1 MVGASP
7 FLFRSW
13 SYEQAQV
20 AILGLFAISAFL
32 CLLLMKSLMAMIRRD
47 ASAQAL
53 ETLKD
58 MELEPLAAMVQTGQE
73 IEAIRFR
80 IRKHPSVIQDLEE
93 DFPDLY
99 VSRCDNPVADAIL
112 FRKSREMK
120 EQNIRS
126 HFQVSLPADLPLDSA
141 ILLSLLTNLLD
152 NAILAASQCPSER
165 RFVSLE
171 AGLRRNCLVCICENS
186 VSDNAAITPGL
197 SSKNRPGHGHG
208 LQILEDLCT
217 QQGGQLKG
225 VMENGRCRF
234 TATLWLEE
242 EA

>member
-1 MVGASP
+1 MLKGRPLIYMILFFVSEALMVGASP

-58 MELEPLAAMVQTGQE
+58 MELEQLAAMVQTGQE
-73 IEAIRFR
+73 IEAIRSR
-80 IRKHPSVIQDLEE
+80 IRQHPSVIQDLEE
-93 DFPDLY
+93 DLPDLY
-99 VSRCDNPVADAIL
+99 VSRCDNPVAA
-112 FRKSREMK
+112 
-120 EQNIRS
+120 
-126 HFQVSLPADLPLDSA
+126 
-141 ILLSLLTNLLD
+141 
-152 NAILAASQCPSER
+152 AILAALQCPPER

>member
-1 MVGASP
+1 
-7 FLFRSW
+7 
-13 SYEQAQV
+13 
-20 AILGLFAISAFL
+20 
-32 CLLLMKSLMAMIRRD
+32 MAMIRRD

-58 MELEPLAAMVQTGQE
+58 MELEQLAAMVQTGQE
-73 IEAIRFR
+73 IEAIRSR
-80 IRKHPSVIQDLEE
+80 IRQHPSVIQDLEE
-93 DFPDLY
+93 DLPDLY

-152 NAILAASQCPSER
+152 NAILAALQCPPER

>member
-1 MVGASP
+1 M
-7 FLFRSW
+7 
-13 SYEQAQV
+13 

-58 MELEPLAAMVQTGQE
+58 MELEQLAAMVQTGQE
-73 IEAIRFR
+73 IEAIRSR

-93 DFPDLY
+93 DLPDLY

-152 NAILAASQCPSER
+152 NAILAALQCPPER

-217 QQGGQLKG
+217 QQGGQLQG

>member
-1 MVGASP
+1 
-7 FLFRSW
+7 
-13 SYEQAQV
+13 
-20 AILGLFAISAFL
+20 
-32 CLLLMKSLMAMIRRD
+32 
-47 ASAQAL
+47 
-53 ETLKD
+53 
-58 MELEPLAAMVQTGQE
+58 
-73 IEAIRFR
+73 
-80 IRKHPSVIQDLEE
+80 
-93 DFPDLY
+93 
-99 VSRCDNPVADAIL
+99 
-112 FRKSREMK
+112 MK

-126 HFQVSLPADLPLDSA
+126 HFQVSLPADLSLDSA

-152 NAILAASQCPSER
+152 NAILAALQCPPER

-171 AGLRRNCLVCICENS
+171 AGLRRNYLVCICENS